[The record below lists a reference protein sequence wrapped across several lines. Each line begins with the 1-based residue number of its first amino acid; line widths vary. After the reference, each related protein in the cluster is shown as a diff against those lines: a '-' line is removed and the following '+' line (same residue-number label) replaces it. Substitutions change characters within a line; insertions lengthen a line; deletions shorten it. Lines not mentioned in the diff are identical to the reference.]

1 MRIMGLKWT
10 GAAQSDIDKAVQL
23 WVKNQQPDGGWK
35 QLPQMEPDA
44 YATGITLYALSQTG
58 MPASH
63 PVYKKG
69 ITWLLANQYA
79 DGTWFVP
86 SRSPRIQ
93 AYFEG
98 GSPYGHDQWISS
110 WATGWAV
117 MALAEAVAPPV
128 SGMAL

>member
-1 MRIMGLKWT
+1 MQFLLRT
-10 GAAQSDIDKAVQL
+10 Q
-23 WVKNQQPDGGWK
+23 
-35 QLPQMEPDA
+35 
-44 YATGITLYALSQTG
+44 
-58 MPASH
+58 H
-63 PVYKKG
+63 P
-69 ITWLLANQYA
+69 

-98 GSPYGHDQWISS
+98 GFPYGHDQWISS

-117 MALAEAVAPPV
+117 MALAEAVKTPI